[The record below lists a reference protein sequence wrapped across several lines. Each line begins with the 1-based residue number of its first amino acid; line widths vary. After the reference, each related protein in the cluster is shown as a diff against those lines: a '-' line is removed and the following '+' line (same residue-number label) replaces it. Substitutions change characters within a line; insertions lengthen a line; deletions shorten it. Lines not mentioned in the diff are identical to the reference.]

1 MMYWVIYF
9 KGLILTLLSSWVFK
23 GCKDKKTMSDMPC
36 SIDDGRHMAHNRVTC
51 LKTTQCF
58 CSQIGWLGM
67 QDASN
72 KWTESML
79 IPEPIARSV
88 LHTNGQML
96 LTVSHHKWLKTQS
109 CIEELDQL
117 LHTSSLLPKLRLEQI
132 CGFLIMFCTPLSG
145 LSLISRVSTFPLMD
159 GSQIWSLYCHCQAPI
174 WGDILQGTLPSKK
187 LNDITF
193 CLRNVQWCSSIIL
206 HDINVAGTKMKGVG
220 INGLLRGDFMEGI
233 MTLRSNPAFLHSFQ

>member
-1 MMYWVIYF
+1 
-9 KGLILTLLSSWVFK
+9 
-23 GCKDKKTMSDMPC
+23 MPC

-117 LHTSSLLPKLRLEQI
+117 LHTSSPPPQAQTWANKWLPNHVLHTFVWTLPYLKGLHFPIDGWQSNLKSLLPLSSSHLR
-132 CGFLIMFCTPLSG
+132 GHFTRDTPLQETQWHHFLPKECPMVLLNHSSWYQCCRYQNEGSG
-145 LSLISRVSTFPLMD
+145 D
-159 GSQIWSLYCHCQAPI
+159 QWPI
-174 WGDILQGTLPSKK
+174 KRRFHGGY
-187 LNDITF
+187 
-193 CLRNVQWCSSIIL
+193 
-206 HDINVAGTKMKGVG
+206 HD
-220 INGLLRGDFMEGI
+220 
-233 MTLRSNPAFLHSFQ
+233 S